1 MQGQSLAIRRRQIL
15 GGALGVTFATL
26 LAGPKV
32 LAQNSR
38 FAPAIAGEPN
48 AEWAR
53 KADALMPTLHSIE
66 QQPVALVNMIP
77 DPAQILRFRVEK
89 AATIADFAT
98 RSFRKGDSFI
108 LDFEGHR
115 TGYLS
120 FDLETVGRE
129 PDAPVRLKLT
139 FGEVQTDV
147 AEPLHPY
154 KGKISEAWLPEEIIT
169 VDYLPQS
176 VKMARRYAFRYVR
189 VDVIDTSPGFAV
201 KFLNVRAHAVTSAGP
216 MPAPMGA
223 TPRLRRMDE
232 VAMATLR
239 DCMQTSFEDGPRRDQ
254 RLWVGDLR
262 LQALANYASFQNND
276 LVKRCLYLFA
286 AYRDKDGLVAACVY
300 EKPHPRY
307 GGMHIVDYAAL
318 FNVTLRDYVLATGDV
333 ATGRDLWPVA
343 RRQLELIARWI
354 NADGLFV
361 DPGNMWIFI
370 DWADKLDKGAAIQ
383 GLLTFAWRATAELAR
398 RLGMK
403 QEDASLSHRAGTMTT
418 AGRAAYWD
426 AHSGRVVS
434 GPRRQ
439 VSWAGAS
446 WMMLGGLLS
455 PREGRKALFAT
466 LDDPAAIKPSTP
478 YLYHYVVEA
487 LIACGEKKRAM
498 ALLESYWVAMI
509 DAGVDTFWEV
519 FDPTTPLS
527 SPYGDIHIN
536 SYCHAWSCTPS
547 YFLRQKLS

>member
-1 MQGQSLAIRRRQIL
+1 MQRHAPAIGRRQFL
-15 GGALGVTFATL
+15 GGAAGVTLAAL
-26 LAGPKV
+26 LAGPRA
-32 LAQNSR
+32 LAQGSR
-38 FAPAIAGEPN
+38 FAPAIAGEPH

-53 KADALMPTLHSIE
+53 KAQALMPALHSVE
-66 QQPVALVNMIP
+66 QEPLALVKMIP

-89 AATIADFAT
+89 DASIADFAT

-108 LDFEGHR
+108 LDFGGHR
-115 TGYLS
+115 TGHLS

-129 PDAPVRLKLT
+129 PDAPARLKLT
-139 FGEVQTDV
+139 FGEVQPDV

-176 VKMARRYAFRYVR
+176 VKMPRRHAFRYVR
-189 VDVIDTSPGFAV
+189 IDVIDTSPGFAV
-201 KFLNVRAHAVTSAGP
+201 KFGNVRAHAITSAGP
-216 MPAPMGA
+216 MPAPMGP

-262 LQALANYASFQNND
+262 LQALANYASFRNND

-286 AYRDKDGLVAACVY
+286 AYRDRDGLVAACVY
-300 EKPHPRY
+300 EKPYPRY

-318 FNVTLRDYVLATGDV
+318 FNVTLRDYLDATGDV
-333 ATGRDLWPVA
+333 ATARDLWPVA
-343 RRQLELIARWI
+343 QRQLELIERWI
-354 NADGLFV
+354 NPAGLFV

-370 DWADKLDKGAAIQ
+370 DWSSKLDKGAAIQ
-383 GLLTFAWRATAELAR
+383 GLLTFAWKATAGLAR
-398 RLGMK
+398 RLGLT
-403 QEDASLSHRAGTMTT
+403 QEADHLSRRAAMMTA

-426 AHSGRVVS
+426 AASGRVLS
-434 GPRRQ
+434 GTARQ

-455 PREGRKALFAT
+455 PREGRNALRAA
-466 LDDPAAIKPSTP
+466 LADPAAIRPSTP

-487 LIACGEKKRAM
+487 LIACGEKTRAL
-498 ALLESYWVAMI
+498 ALLESYWGAMI
-509 DAGVDTFWEV
+509 DAGADTFWEV
-519 FDPTTPLS
+519 FDPANPLS

-547 YFLRQKLS
+547 YFLRRQML

>member
-15 GGALGVTFATL
+15 GGALGVTLANL
-26 LAGPKV
+26 LAAPKV

-38 FAPAIAGEPN
+38 FAPAIAGKPN

-66 QQPVALVNMIP
+66 QQPVAQVNMIP

-89 AATIADFAT
+89 TATIADFAT
-98 RSFRKGDSFI
+98 RSFRRGDSFI

-154 KGKISEAWLPEEIIT
+154 KDMLSEAWLPEEIIT
-169 VDYLPQS
+169 IDYLPQS
-176 VKMARRYAFRYVR
+176 VKMPRRYAFRYVR

-223 TPRLRRMDE
+223 APRLRRMDE

-276 LVKRCLYLFA
+276 LVRRCLYLFA

-300 EKPHPRY
+300 EKPFPRY
-307 GGMHIVDYAAL
+307 GGMHIIDYAAL
-318 FNVTLRDYVLATGDV
+318 FNVTLRDYVQATGDT

-343 RRQLELIARWI
+343 QRQLELISQWV

-370 DWADKLDKGAAIQ
+370 DWASKLDKGAAIQ
-383 GLLTFAWRATAELAR
+383 GLLTFAWTASADLASL
-398 RLGMK
+398 LGRK
-403 QEDASLSHRAGTMTT
+403 EDADSIASRAKMMIS

-426 AHSGRVVS
+426 GASNQVRSG
-434 GPRRQ
+434 GARQ
-439 VSWAGAS
+439 ASWAGTS

-455 PREGRKALFAT
+455 RQEGRRAMLAA
-466 LDDPAAIKPSTP
+466 LDDPSAIRPVTP
-478 YLYHYVVEA
+478 YLYHYVIEA
-487 LIACGEKKRAM
+487 LLACGEKARAM
-498 ALLESYWVAMI
+498 DILESYWGTML
-509 DAGVDTFWEV
+509 DAGADTFWEV
-519 FDPTTPLS
+519 FDLANPLS

-547 YFLRQKLS
+547 YFLRRGTF